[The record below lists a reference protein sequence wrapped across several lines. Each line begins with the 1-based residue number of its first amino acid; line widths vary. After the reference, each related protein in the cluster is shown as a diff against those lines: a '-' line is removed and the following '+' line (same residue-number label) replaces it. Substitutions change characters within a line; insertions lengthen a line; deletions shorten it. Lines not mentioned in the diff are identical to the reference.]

1 MSPTRLRH
9 AKLFSI
15 RVHPHL
21 RIAHSSRSGFRQ
33 PSQRVVSAMRLRSI
47 ARYLAA
53 PKGRRFSLRFVWAC
67 GPLLRQDQ
75 ALRYGFRRKPWPVG
89 RLRLRPHLFNG
100 FRSRRTSPYSLTR
113 AYPCF
118 APYFACLTSPKCAV
132 AAHVTKVGCGRSIFW
147 GGVKAQKGC
156 SQRSPLTHP
165 IIPR

>member
-9 AKLFSI
+9 TKLFSI
-15 RVHPHL
+15 RVHSHL

-53 PKGRRFSLRFVWAC
+53 PMGRRFSLRFVWAC

-75 ALRYGFRRKPWPVG
+75 ALRYCFRRKPWPVG
-89 RLRLRPHLFNG
+89 RLRQRPHLFNG
-100 FRSRRTSPYSLTR
+100 FRSGRTSPYSLAR

-118 APYFACLTSPKCAV
+118 VPYFACLTISGICA
-132 AAHVTKVGCGRSIFW
+132 RSACHKSGLRPQYILGWREGPERLF
-147 GGVKAQKGC
+147 
-156 SQRSPLTHP
+156 TT
-165 IIPR
+165 